1 MFQRKSTGRRNL
13 LTRNNLFGNKSRQ
26 TQRQARFYNKLNIL
40 GVDLQV
46 LPTSILPLTGGLAQ
60 GITDAL

>member
-1 MFQRKSTGRRNL
+1 M
-13 LTRNNLFGNKSRQ
+13 
-26 TQRQARFYNKLNIL
+26 QRQARFYNKLNIL

-46 LPTSILPLTGGLAQ
+46 LPTSILHLAGGLAQ